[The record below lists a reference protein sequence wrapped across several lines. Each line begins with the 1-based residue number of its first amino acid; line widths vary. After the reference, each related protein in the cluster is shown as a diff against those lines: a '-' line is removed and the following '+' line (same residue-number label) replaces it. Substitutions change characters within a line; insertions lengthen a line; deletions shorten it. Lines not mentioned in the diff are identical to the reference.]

1 MHPSTEDLLTIRDG
15 QPIDARTA
23 EACVAPEYQ
32 REIDRLLA
40 VRAAL
45 RELPELAPP
54 PGMWERIVAA
64 ERATRPR
71 PGSRRK
77 FVAAAGVAATLL
89 AAAVATVLYV
99 ASSPAPA
106 PWAVRAA
113 WAPPAAPP
121 VRRLR
126 EPSYASLVQES
137 ARLER
142 LLRQIEYQRPLMS
155 GATATTIVGLEDR
168 IAMID
173 EQLTYGAARGLEAP
187 QREALWGER
196 VVLLDALVHV
206 RYAQSQ
212 PTAF

>member
-23 EACVAPEYQ
+23 EACLAPEHQ
-32 REIDRLLA
+32 REIDRLHA

-64 ERATRPR
+64 EEASQPPR
-71 PGSRRK
+71 RSRRK
-77 FVAAAGVAATLL
+77 LAAGASLAATLVAGAVLYL
-89 AAAVATVLYV
+89 AA
-99 ASSPAPA
+99 PEEPE
-106 PWAVRAA
+106 PRALRTA
-113 WAPPAAPP
+113 AAPPAVAPSP
-121 VRRLR
+121 RVE
-126 EPSYASLVQES
+126 EPSYAPLIQES

-168 IAMID
+168 IALID
-173 EQLTYGAARGLEAP
+173 EQLTYGAARGLQPP

>member
-23 EACVAPEYQ
+23 EACVAPEYE
-32 REIDRLLA
+32 REIDRLHA
-40 VRAAL
+40 VRTAL

-54 PGMWERIVAA
+54 AGMWERIVAA
-64 ERATRPR
+64 EQASRPR
-71 PGSRRK
+71 RGSRLK
-77 FVAAAGVAATLL
+77 LVAGMSVAATLL
-89 AAAVATVLYV
+89 AGGMLYLAAPHT
-99 ASSPAPA
+99 PEP
-106 PWAVRAA
+106 RALRTA
-113 WAPPAAPP
+113 AAPPAVPP
-121 VRRLR
+121 VPVA
-126 EPSYASLVQES
+126 EPPYASLVQES

-142 LLRQIEYQRPLMS
+142 LLGQIEYQRPLMS

-168 IAMID
+168 IALID
-173 EQLTYGAARGLEAP
+173 EQLTYGAARGLQAP